1 MPRKKAEINPKSG
14 KRVKQLLIG
23 HKINGK
29 KATQEWLAEQLNI
42 STVYLSDI
50 VRGIKRLPP
59 DLAYKIVEL
68 FPETQ
73 IEWLLGL
80 DDIQTKEE
88 KQLQKWEQEGKVTH
102 SMVSLIAASF
112 RQQGYEMKMC
122 TPANVPEGYKFHNND
137 GYYLFSKEKDP
148 IVISVDD
155 YFKMESS
162 VLEYTEFLTSRF
174 LKRED
179 KK

>member
-1 MPRKKAEINPKSG
+1 MIFSFCHKEDIFY
-14 KRVKQLLIG
+14 LIFRFFNSQSEEDCLEL
-23 HKINGK
+23 I
-29 KATQEWLAEQLNI
+29 
-42 STVYLSDI
+42 YDI
-50 VRGIKRLPP
+50 K
-59 DLAYKIVEL
+59 
-68 FPETQ
+68 
-73 IEWLLGL
+73 
-80 DDIQTKEE
+80 TKEE
-88 KQLQKWEQEGKVTH
+88 KKIQTWEQEGRVTE
-102 SMVSLIAASF
+102 STVRLIAASF

-122 TPANVPEGYKFHNND
+122 TPANVPKGYKFHNKD
-137 GYYLFSKEKDP
+137 GYYLFSKDNDP

>member
-14 KRVKQLLIG
+14 KRVKQLLNG

-88 KQLQKWEQEGKVTH
+88 KQLQKW
-102 SMVSLIAASF
+102 L
-112 RQQGYEMKMC
+112 
-122 TPANVPEGYKFHNND
+122 
-137 GYYLFSKEKDP
+137 
-148 IVISVDD
+148 
-155 YFKMESS
+155 
-162 VLEYTEFLTSRF
+162 
-174 LKRED
+174 
-179 KK
+179 